1 MSHEDVSN
9 MFQAESDNL
18 DRQISDAA
26 DSALAVSEIVAL
38 YYQVINVSSMAT
50 MLKQQIVPDRHAPLL
65 EQIMR
70 AESMISEKFN
80 SQTHPKIRTRLAG
93 LIAELTKNLQSENA
107 TDAPEAYEELRQMMS
122 TLEFVEQYEK
132 GLSG

>member
-9 MFQAESDNL
+9 MFQAESDKL

-50 MLKQQIVPDRHAPLL
+50 MLKQQFGPDRHAPLL

-80 SQTHPKIRTRLAG
+80 SRTHPEIRTRLAG

-107 TDAPEAYEELRQMMS
+107 TGAPEAYEELRQMMS

-132 GLSG
+132 GLPG